1 MLLQEDQIFL
11 DVTLSNRDDVL
22 DFISSKAEE
31 LGVIQ
36 NKEKLVQDLISRE
49 NTYSTAFQEGI
60 AIPHAKSTTV
70 NNAALF
76 FLKMNEKIDWNSPDH
91 FKVRFVF
98 AILVPTEEAGTRHL
112 QILSAL
118 AGNLM
123 EEEFQESLS
132 KIEIKEDVLNL
143 LKSVEK
149 EVV

>member
-1 MLLQEDQIFL
+1 MLLQENQIFL
-11 DVTLSNRDDVL
+11 DIELSNRDDVL
-22 DFISSKAEE
+22 DLISSKAQE

-36 NKEKLVQDLISRE
+36 DKETLVQDLISRE
-49 NTYSTAFQEGI
+49 NKYSTAFQEGI
-60 AIPHAKSTTV
+60 AIPHAKSETV
-70 NNAALF
+70 NKAALF
-76 FLKMNEKIDWNSPDH
+76 FIKMNQKIDWNSPDQ
-91 FKVRFVF
+91 FKVRFIF

-123 EEEFQESLS
+123 EEDFQESLS
-132 KIEIKEDVLNL
+132 TIETKEDVMNL